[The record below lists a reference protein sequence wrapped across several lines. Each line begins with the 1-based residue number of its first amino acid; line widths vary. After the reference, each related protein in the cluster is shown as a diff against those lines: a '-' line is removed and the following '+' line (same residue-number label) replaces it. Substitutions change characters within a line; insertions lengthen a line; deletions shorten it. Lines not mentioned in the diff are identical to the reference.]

1 MQTSSSTG
9 FFIESPQPAVLKE
22 VAGRYANSNLVLK
35 GQTDSV
41 LTQQAVDRLARQ
53 VQGQRLIVP
62 LAAATPLAMRAE
74 AEDLTLQGAN
84 IYVQIPVMTAGQPNY
99 DLIATLLSEGVA
111 VAVTGLASRRM
122 VDRLLTGLPDEA
134 PLILMMEPATAYYD
148 LVVSAAIAKI
158 FPQVQLVLRAANIEE
173 AIAAIPLK
181 LDGIT
186 LSADLFGLYRQLVMR
201 PAGRACHLADHRIS
215 MRVK

>member
-1 MQTSSSTG
+1 MQPSSSTG
-9 FFIESPQPAVLKE
+9 FFIESSQPAVLKE
-22 VAGRYANSNLVLK
+22 IAGRYANSNLVLN
-35 GQTDSV
+35 GQTDNT
-41 LTQQAVDRLARQ
+41 LTRQVVGRLARQ
-53 VQGQRLIVP
+53 VQDQRLIVP
-62 LAAATPLAMRAE
+62 LAAVTPLAMRAE
-74 AEDLTLQGAN
+74 AENLALQGEN

-111 VAVTGLASRRM
+111 VAVTGLVSRRM
-122 VDRLLTGLPDEA
+122 ADRLLTGLPDEA

-186 LSADLFGLYRQLVMR
+186 LSADLFGLYRQLAVR
-201 PAGRACHLADHRIS
+201 PAGRACRLTDHRVQ
-215 MRVK
+215 VK